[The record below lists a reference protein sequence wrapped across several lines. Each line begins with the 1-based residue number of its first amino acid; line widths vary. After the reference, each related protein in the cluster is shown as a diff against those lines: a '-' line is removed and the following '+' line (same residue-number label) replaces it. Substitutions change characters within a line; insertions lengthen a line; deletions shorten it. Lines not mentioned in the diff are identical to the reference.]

1 MASFSWFVPTLLR
14 VLSLALFAV
23 FFMALLKRE
32 NDTDMW
38 RRFHIIEH
46 NYYLIMLSVA
56 LLLVHSLTQL
66 FILGLALKA
75 NSDGQDLT

>member
-1 MASFSWFVPTLLR
+1 MKDKL
-14 VLSLALFAV
+14 
-23 FFMALLKRE
+23 
-32 NDTDMW
+32 

-75 NSDGQDLT
+75 NSDGQDLA

>member
-1 MASFSWFVPTLLR
+1 
-14 VLSLALFAV
+14 
-23 FFMALLKRE
+23 MALLRE
-32 NDTDMW
+32 RMKDKL

-75 NSDGQDLT
+75 NSDGQDLA